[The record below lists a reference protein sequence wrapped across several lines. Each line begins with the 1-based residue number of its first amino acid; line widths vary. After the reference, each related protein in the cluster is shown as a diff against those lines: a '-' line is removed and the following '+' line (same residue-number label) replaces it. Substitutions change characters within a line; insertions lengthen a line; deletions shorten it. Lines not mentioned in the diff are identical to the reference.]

1 LDAIARFNY
10 QNPVSFLFD
19 VVRNVSVALRIQC
32 VDGIAIEHAGGV
44 EAIDRFDRCDGCC
57 PRIRRAYH
65 CVLCVQYARRS
76 SWASFYLLLVVAL
89 CTVAGILGLGYL
101 LKMLK
106 RFTLFGEHGSAVD
119 ATLNRDDNSQEKT
132 ATEMVPPLGLGRPAQ
147 STSYTIFRVWVF
159 VFAVVGAQMS
169 WVLRPFIGSPD
180 LEFSWFRERS
190 GNFFQTV
197 FVMLFKLF
205 SGDY

>member
-1 LDAIARFNY
+1 
-10 QNPVSFLFD
+10 
-19 VVRNVSVALRIQC
+19 
-32 VDGIAIEHAGGV
+32 
-44 EAIDRFDRCDGCC
+44 
-57 PRIRRAYH
+57 
-65 CVLCVQYARRS
+65 
-76 SWASFYLLLVVAL
+76 
-89 CTVAGILGLGYL
+89 
-101 LKMLK
+101 MLK
-106 RFTLFGEHGSAVD
+106 RFTLFGDHATAID
-119 ATLNRDDNSQEKT
+119 APPNRDDNSQEKI
-132 ATEMVPPLGLGRPAQ
+132 APEMVPPIGLGRPAQ

-197 FVMLFKLF
+197 FVMLFRLF